1 MGRRPHPCSPEL
13 RARRVR
19 YAQSRRS
26 TRSVPLAL
34 EVCGELDRLF
44 KASTRQGDDDVAF
57 GDAHTGESLKRA
69 ALMRR
74 YRRALAAARLDTI
87 TRFYDLRHTFGTR
100 MTAQGVAMRTLQ
112 EWMGHREIE
121 TNQRY
126 ADYAPSP
133 HEAELV
139 AAACA
144 ASTSRNATNT
154 QGISV

>member
-1 MGRRPHPCSPEL
+1 
-13 RARRVR
+13 
-19 YAQSRRS
+19 
-26 TRSVPLAL
+26 VPLAL

-112 EWMGHREIE
+112 EWMGHRDFKTTLI
-121 TNQRY
+121 Y
-126 ADYAPSP
+126 ADYAPSAQEREFVERAFAP
-133 HEAELV
+133 PPVAHPPIAGRTRAEI
-139 AAACA
+139 
-144 ASTSRNATNT
+144 T
-154 QGISV
+154 